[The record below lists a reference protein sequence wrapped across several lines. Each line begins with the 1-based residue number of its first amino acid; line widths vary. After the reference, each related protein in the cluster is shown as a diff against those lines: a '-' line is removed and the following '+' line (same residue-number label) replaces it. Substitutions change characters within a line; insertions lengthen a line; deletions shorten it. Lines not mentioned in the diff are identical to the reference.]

1 MHLAQVGLVGV
12 FRDPR
17 SMLHRRPGMHI
28 AIDAKPGKKRDRCG
42 GFFGELVVTS
52 QVNGH
57 DRTNL
62 IGVGRSGG
70 GHDPSIAAR
79 LVQRRRFL
87 KYPRGAHAHYR
98 RGMDVQGK
106 AAFITGGGTGVGR
119 ATALALAAQGC
130 DVAVN
135 YSRSKDAAEQTAA
148 DITALGVKGVAL
160 QGDVAEDADCRR
172 MVDEAVAEFGR
183 LDVLVNCA
191 GTTVFVPHADLDGI
205 TAEDWHRLYAVNAM
219 GPFQMMRAA
228 APHLKADGGGEVI
241 SISSVSGVAG
251 VGSSLPYCASKAAL
265 NNLTVTMARVLA
277 PEVRVNA
284 VAPGFI
290 TGRWW
295 KEAQGDEIHDK
306 VAGAIERIVPLQA
319 VCDPED
325 VADACMGF
333 IQGSDLATGQV
344 LVVDGGMLIQTPR

>member
-1 MHLAQVGLVGV
+1 MQL
-12 FRDPR
+12 D
-17 SMLHRRPGMHI
+17 
-28 AIDAKPGKKRDRCG
+28 
-42 GFFGELVVTS
+42 
-52 QVNGH
+52 
-57 DRTNL
+57 
-62 IGVGRSGG
+62 
-70 GHDPSIAAR
+70 
-79 LVQRRRFL
+79 
-87 KYPRGAHAHYR
+87 
-98 RGMDVQGK
+98 GK
-106 AAFITGGGTGVGR
+106 AAFITGGGTGIGR
-119 ATALALAAQGC
+119 ATAMALAAKGC

-148 DITALGVKGVAL
+148 DITALGVRGIAV
-160 QGDVAEDADCRR
+160 QGDVANDDDCRR
-172 MVDEAVAEFGR
+172 MVAEAVGEFGR
-183 LDVLVNCA
+183 LDVLVNSA
-191 GTTVFVPHADLDGI
+191 GTTVFVPHGDLDGI
-205 TAEDWHRLYAVNAM
+205 TTDDWHRLYAVNTM

-228 APHLKADGGGEVI
+228 AEHLKADGGGEVV

-284 VAPGFI
+284 VAPGFV

-295 KEAQGDEIHDK
+295 KEGQGEEVHDR
-306 VAGAIERIVPLQA
+306 VAEAAASGVPLKA

-333 IQGSDLATGQV
+333 IEGSDLATGQV